1 MHQSSGAAG
10 KNDDMIS
17 EWLRTSAVTALWN
30 GYLQASLAGCIDG
43 ADIVLAGSIVCGTD
57 QGQRRR
63 IV

>member
-1 MHQSSGAAG
+1 MHQSSGPAG

-17 EWLRTSAVTALWN
+17 VWLRTSAVTALWN
-30 GYLQASLAGCIDG
+30 RYLQASLAGSIDG
-43 ADIVLAGSIVCGTD
+43 ADIVLPGFIVYGTD